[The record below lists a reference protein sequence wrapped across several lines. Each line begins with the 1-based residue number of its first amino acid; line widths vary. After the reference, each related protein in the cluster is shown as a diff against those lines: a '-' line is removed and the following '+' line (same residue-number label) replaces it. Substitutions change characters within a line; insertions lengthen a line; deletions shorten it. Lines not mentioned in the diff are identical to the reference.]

1 MNKACL
7 NSPTLF
13 SIVTGASLVYFGLG
27 FWISGFFDVG
37 FRIWGFWI
45 FGFWIMGFWSLGY
58 VGDFGCLIFVILE
71 CWILEFEDFVIML
84 LLDFGILDFGS
95 QQSSGVTWQRSTMV
109 GGQRS
114 TMVLVPFQTLLR
126 QTPGGLPF
134 QTLST
139 WGYQKT
145 TVVTHQ
151 EDGGQSMQQKLQ
163 FAVMY
168 SHVG

>member
-1 MNKACL
+1 MGIL
-7 NSPTLF
+7 DLRF
-13 SIVTGASLVYFGLG
+13 LDFGILE
-27 FWISGFFDVG
+27 
-37 FRIWGFWI
+37 
-45 FGFWIMGFWSLGY
+45 FGICR
-58 VGDFGCLIFVILE
+58 DFGCLIFVILE

-95 QQSSGVTWQRSTMV
+95 QQNSGVTWQRSTMV

-139 WGYQKT
+139 
-145 TVVTHQ
+145 
-151 EDGGQSMQQKLQ
+151 
-163 FAVMY
+163 
-168 SHVG
+168 